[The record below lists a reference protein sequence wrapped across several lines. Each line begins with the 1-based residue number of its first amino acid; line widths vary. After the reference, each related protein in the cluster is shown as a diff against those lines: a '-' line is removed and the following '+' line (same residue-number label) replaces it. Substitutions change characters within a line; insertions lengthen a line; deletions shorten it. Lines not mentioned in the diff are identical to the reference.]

1 MRDSHR
7 AEAERLLERVVAEEV
22 PGSGGRTGTEEL
34 LARGLASLDSVAA
47 GAAGEYAAYLRAV
60 EEAEAGTR
68 PAAGL
73 RGGALAGGP
82 ALVAGVAAVAAVGAD
97 LALGTTTGTALG
109 AGAVV
114 AVAGAAVTVLRA
126 TSGRGATAGTGGAG
140 AVEPAG
146 TGAVAPGGAS
156 GPGARVEE
164 ARLRWLAA
172 LEARGCGPSWSGSGR
187 SSWGAA
193 ARNARASGTRNP
205 RRSRA
210 GTGRGRGP
218 AGRSGPSAVRP
229 PCGPSGCGVPIAA
242 RRHGAGPYW
251 SGPSAIFRTPA
262 GASRDDGRN
271 WPGSRGGSRRA
282 GRRRRPGR
290 RWSCCT
296 ASRGPGARRSRCGP
310 RTRCATSSA
319 ARAWWIC
326 GETSRPGRGR
336 TANGRSRP
344 GRRCS
349 ICSTGWAPLVSGCC
363 SGRAPRRTNR
373 CAG

>member
-1 MRDSHR
+1 MRESHR
-7 AEAERLLERVVAEEV
+7 AEVKRLLERVVAEEA
-22 PGSGGRTGTEEL
+22 PGSGGRPGEEEL
-34 LARGLASLDSVAA
+34 LARGLASLDAVAA

-73 RGGALAGGP
+73 RGGATTGGP

-126 TSGRGATAGTGGAG
+126 TSGRGTVAGTGGAG
-140 AVEPAG
+140 AVEPGG
-146 TGAVAPGGAS
+146 TGAVAPGGD
-156 GPGARVEE
+156 GPAAPVEE

-172 LEARGCGPSWSGSGR
+172 LETRGCGPFWRGSGR
-187 SSWGAA
+187 SSWRAA
-193 ARNARASGTRNP
+193 ASHPRAVGGRNP

-210 GTGRGRGP
+210 PTGRGRGP
-218 AGRSGPSAVRP
+218 AGRSDPSAARP
-229 PCGPSGCGVPIAA
+229 PCGPSGCGAPIAV

-251 SGPSAIFRTPA
+251 SGPSASFRTPA
-262 GASRDDGRN
+262 GTSRDDGRN
-271 WPGSRGGSRRA
+271 WPGSPGGCRRA

-296 ASRGPGARRSRCGP
+296 ASRGPGGRRSRCGP

-319 ARAWWIC
+319 ARAWWTC

-336 TANGRSRP
+336 TANGRSRR